1 MFWKSISD
9 WKVLSYFPIEI
20 LNYGSKWHLLAVLFG
35 LLVTRLLSF
44 YEASLFLNESI
55 WRKKIQKFTLCVKV
69 SGDSGNSV

>member
-1 MFWKSISD
+1 MQLSLGQIFSGHVLKIYFKQR
-9 WKVLSYFPIEI
+9 KVLSYFPIEI

-55 WRKKIQKFTLCVKV
+55 
-69 SGDSGNSV
+69 